1 MGKVSAAHLLVRT
14 LRMHGIDRLFGLCG
28 DHVNPIFNACLDE
41 GVSIVDTRHES
52 GATHM
57 ADAWARITGAPGVSV
72 VTGGP
77 GHTNSLTG
85 IATAWMQ
92 GSPILAISGQ
102 YETGLRER
110 GALQEVD
117 QVGMVG
123 PITKWA
129 RCATDP
135 ARLPA
140 YVSQALRLALEGR
153 PGPVHLSIPVD
164 VLSAEVDEAAVPL
177 APPVRPERPAA
188 SAAAVEALLDRL
200 RAAARPVIVAG
211 SGVFWGRG
219 WEALRN
225 LVEATGIPCFTV
237 GLARGALSDDH
248 ALCFGYADPLLNPAA
263 REVIPK
269 ADCVL
274 LLGKRVDFRLG
285 YGRLFGPDAT
295 LLQVDLHAGEL
306 GRNRAVA
313 LAVQADCGE
322 GLRQLAA
329 GARERPGWR
338 ENGWVADIRQA
349 RRAAVEAREAAE
361 ADDSLPI
368 HPLRLV
374 RDIREVFAGYA
385 DVIYSVDGGD
395 FAQWCRL
402 ALPVRRPASWLRL
415 GPMGTVGAA
424 IPFGIAAKLARPEA
438 TVVILIGDGG
448 FAMHGWEL
456 HTALRFNA
464 PVIVVVGNDSGWGM
478 ERELQAAFYDRTSG
492 VELGP
497 VRYDRVVEGMGGVGV
512 HVTHPADLRPALERA
527 TKAGTVAC
535 VDVAVRGLA
544 SPLTQANIA
553 RHRTGR

>member
-1 MGKVSAAHLLVRT
+1 
-14 LRMHGIDRLFGLCG
+14 
-28 DHVNPIFNACLDE
+28 
-41 GVSIVDTRHES
+41 
-52 GATHM
+52 
-57 ADAWARITGAPGVSV
+57 
-72 VTGGP
+72 
-77 GHTNSLTG
+77 
-85 IATAWMQ
+85 
-92 GSPILAISGQ
+92 
-102 YETGLRER
+102 
-110 GALQEVD
+110 
-117 QVGMVG
+117 
-123 PITKWA
+123 
-129 RCATDP
+129 
-135 ARLPA
+135 
-140 YVSQALRLALEGR
+140 
-153 PGPVHLSIPVD
+153 VD

-263 REVIPK
+263 REVI
-269 ADCVL
+269 
-274 LLGKRVDFRLG
+274 
-285 YGRLFGPDAT
+285 
-295 LLQVDLHAGEL
+295 
-306 GRNRAVA
+306 
-313 LAVQADCGE
+313 
-322 GLRQLAA
+322 
-329 GARERPGWR
+329 
-338 ENGWVADIRQA
+338 
-349 RRAAVEAREAAE
+349 
-361 ADDSLPI
+361 
-368 HPLRLV
+368 
-374 RDIREVFAGYA
+374 
-385 DVIYSVDGGD
+385 
-395 FAQWCRL
+395 
-402 ALPVRRPASWLRL
+402 RRPASWLRL

-438 TVVILIGDGG
+438 AVVILIGDGG

>member
-14 LRMHGIDRLFGLCG
+14 LRLHGIDRLFGLCG

-41 GVSIVDTRHES
+41 GVAIIDTRHES

-57 ADAWARITGAPGVSV
+57 ADAWARVTGTPGVSV

-85 IATAWMQ
+85 IATAWMA

-129 RCATDP
+129 RLATDP

-140 YVSQALRLALEGR
+140 YVGQALRVATEGR
-153 PGPVHLSIPVD
+153 PGPTHLSIPVD
-164 VLSAEVDEAAVPL
+164 ALSAEADEAEVSLPS
-177 APPVRPERPAA
+177 PVRPERPAA
-188 SAAAVEALLDRL
+188 PAAAVEGVLDRL
-200 RAAARPVIVAG
+200 RAATKPVIIAG
-211 SGVFWGRG
+211 SGVWWGRG
-219 WEALRN
+219 WEALRQF
-225 LVEATGIPCFTV
+225 VETTMVPCFTI
-237 GLARGALSDDH
+237 GMARGALPDDH
-248 ALCFGYADPLLNPAA
+248 PLCFGYADPLLNPVA

-274 LLGKRVDFRLG
+274 ILGKRVDFRLG
-285 YGRLFGPDAT
+285 YGRLFGPEAT
-295 LLQVDLHAGEL
+295 LLQVDLHAAEF
-306 GRNRAVA
+306 GRNRPIA
-313 LAVQADCGE
+313 LAIQADCGE
-322 GLRQLAA
+322 VLRQLAA
-329 GARERPGWR
+329 AARARPGWK
-338 ENGWVADIRQA
+338 ETGWVADIRQA
-349 RRAAVEAREAAE
+349 RRTAREEQRSAE
-361 ADDSLPI
+361 SDDSTPI

-374 RDIREVFAGYA
+374 REVREYFEGHG

-402 ALPVRRPASWLRL
+402 ALPVRQPGSWLRL

-424 IPFGIAAKLARPEA
+424 IPFGVAAKLARPQA

-456 HTALRFNA
+456 HTAMRFGA
-464 PVIVVVGNDSGWGM
+464 PVVVVVGNDAGWGM
-478 ERELQAAFYDRTSG
+478 ERELQAAFYDRTAG

-512 HVTHPADLRPALERA
+512 HVTHPADLGPAIERA
-527 TKAGTVAC
+527 AKAGTVAC
-535 VDVAVRGLA
+535 INVALRGLA

-553 RHRTGR
+553 RHRKGR